1 MSKCKDKH
9 LQTAKYIL
17 YIYNILIYYIYIKLI
32 ILKILL
38 FLHFTFLHFTVAH
51 SLGNNYFC
59 YGLRNQT
66 KNTIFAARF
75 FIDFYLWE
83 LIVFSCRQS
92 VRITGSFCLW
102 LFRVPASSAYS
113 QRHLLAVFLALARY
127 IVHSLRKLFP
137 NVLLYVSRKNV
148 IFAVPILKHYKNQ
161 NPK

>member
-1 MSKCKDKH
+1 MLRGCVVK
-9 LQTAKYIL
+9 LQSSSYTKKQI
-17 YIYNILIYYIYIKLI
+17 
-32 ILKILL
+32 L
-38 FLHFTFLHFTVAH
+38 FL
-51 SLGNNYFC
+51 FC
-59 YGLRNQT
+59 LRNQT

-137 NVLLYVSRKNV
+137 NVLLSVSQKNA
-148 IFAVPILKHYKNQ
+148 IFAVPIMKHYKNQ
-161 NPK
+161 NPKWLKIRHIKKLVTENS